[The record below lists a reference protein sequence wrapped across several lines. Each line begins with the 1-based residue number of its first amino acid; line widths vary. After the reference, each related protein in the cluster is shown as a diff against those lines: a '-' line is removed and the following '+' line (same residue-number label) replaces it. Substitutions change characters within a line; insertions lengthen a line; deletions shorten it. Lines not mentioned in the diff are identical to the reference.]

1 MELEDLNVYAQL
13 KAKPALCIAYLET
26 YEMLR
31 QIEASG
37 QHEVGLLASAS
48 RTSRLGSVWN
58 LPNQPLRSKPIT

>member
-13 KAKPALCIAYLET
+13 KAKPALCIAYLGT

-48 RTSRLGSVWN
+48 RMSGLGSV
-58 LPNQPLRSKPIT
+58 